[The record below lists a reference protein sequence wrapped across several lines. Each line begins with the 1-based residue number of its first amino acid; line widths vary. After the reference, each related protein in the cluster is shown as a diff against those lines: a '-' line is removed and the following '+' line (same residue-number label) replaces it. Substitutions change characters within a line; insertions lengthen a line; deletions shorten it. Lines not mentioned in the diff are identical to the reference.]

1 MEFWEFLLQKEGD
14 RSWIRP
20 KTTNFEI
27 TAGRYRVAAKSSRAN
42 AEVEVAV
49 TYQAVGKQLSQR
61 KTKQRSQRTNPEGL
75 MVVIP
80 FTNLNPGIWELCC
93 YSNQKSPV
101 GNWQQALKLEV
112 IPSISETSPQQTLP
126 VEAATYIEDA
136 IAPDRD
142 ESNIAAPLSTE
153 IADVTF
159 PDLVIA
165 NQTLANASKL
175 IAGSDETIEPVLT
188 SQAQAYQLEVADNH
202 RANTT
207 EVEHSKPT
215 FNVLWDESLLN
226 LEEMLQQVIEPLLED
241 LDHSESLKYIPNTP
255 AEQPSLVSDLDNF
268 PTAPTVNNI
277 QQFKLTLEQ
286 ETFVVSSGN
295 QLTLSGKVEVFN
307 NPQLLNL
314 LFQGTLGIR
323 LRDPQNSEILL
334 DVRQPVE
341 EQLPTFKFSCNFKV
355 TINCETR
362 LILGD
367 VTLYDQASI
376 ALASHPFTMTVDL
389 EELFDTILAKK
400 NEAIAERLEEELNYS
415 LTQELM
421 LPSEP
426 RYLAQKP
433 TILMDKLLK
442 LVEHPQNPQT
452 LQPSPHQPLP
462 PQIYNPTFKE
472 KNLKSPQLPKL
483 PQRDQALPQ
492 GTKNAPDL
500 ETTSLIVDS
509 NQPKIAPQPL
519 QPAFNNQ
526 HEITPVVNSQPS
538 KEAIIENSIKPEAII
553 PAYEIA
559 SDQLALEASLINNPF
574 EELHSE
580 ERFLSRLNAL
590 ATDGDVSEEIAQELL
605 SIDHQDPYWEVEGAT
620 ELDRE
625 IQAALDFFDNPF
637 SLEPSTTQ
645 EVLWQPE
652 EKPQTPNLPVH
663 LPINPSAS
671 FDWES
676 LEIVVD
682 DELPA
687 PQETS
692 SAVTTELNSHIQVS
706 QPLLPQV
713 IPSQQFDDQ
722 PVPTP
727 ELIIPAG
734 ELISGDSL
742 TVCVKLPL
750 DAANIYVKLW
760 IKDRQS
766 RFLLDEPRLLVEFL
780 PNDGSLEA
788 IIQLTVPFG
797 SVEIN
802 FEAIA
807 VNISTQSES
816 HKVTIERVVVD
827 PEVANLLFEEL
838 EV

>member
-1 MEFWEFLLQKEGD
+1 
-14 RSWIRP
+14 
-20 KTTNFEI
+20 
-27 TAGRYRVAAKSSRAN
+27 
-42 AEVEVAV
+42 
-49 TYQAVGKQLSQR
+49 
-61 KTKQRSQRTNPEGL
+61 GL

-80 FTNLNPGIWELCC
+80 FTNLTPGIWELCC
-93 YSNQKSPV
+93 YNQKSPL
-101 GNWQQALKLEV
+101 GKWQQALKLEV
-112 IPSISETSPQQTLP
+112 IPSLMETSP
-126 VEAATYIEDA
+126 VEVTVTPIEDA
-136 IAPDRD
+136 IAQN
-142 ESNIAAPLSTE
+142 SNHTNLAAPSTE
-153 IADVTF
+153 IASLTF

-175 IAGSDETIEPVLT
+175 IAANAETIEPVLT
-188 SQAQAYQLEVADNH
+188 SPQSNQIELAGNH
-202 RANTT
+202 EANTT
-207 EVEHSKPT
+207 HVEHPNPNLN
-215 FNVLWDESLLN
+215 FLLDQSLLN
-226 LEEMLQQVIEPLLED
+226 LEQMLQQVIEPLLED
-241 LDHSESLKYIPNTP
+241 LEHTQSVKYIPSTP
-255 AEQPSLVSDLDNF
+255 ETQPSSSSDLNNLS
-268 PTAPTVNNI
+268 AASTVKNI
-277 QQFKLTLEQ
+277 QFKLTLEQ
-286 ETFVVSSGN
+286 ETLVVSSGN
-295 QLTLSGKVEVFN
+295 QLTLSGKVEAFN

-334 DVRQPVE
+334 DVKQPVE
-341 EQLPTFKFSCNFKV
+341 EQLPTFKFNCNFKV

-367 VTLYDQASI
+367 VTLYNQASV
-376 ALASHPFTMTVDL
+376 ALASHPFTITVDL
-389 EELFDTILAKK
+389 EELFETIRAKK
-400 NEAIAERLEEELNYS
+400 NQAIAEHLDEDKNPS
-415 LTQELM
+415 LTQLI

-426 RYLAQKP
+426 RHLTQKP
-433 TILMDKLLK
+433 TLLIDKLLK

-452 LQPSPHQPLP
+452 LQPSSHQPLP
-462 PQIYNPTFKE
+462 PQIYNPTSKE
-472 KNLKSPQLPKL
+472 KTLKSPQLPKL

-492 GTKNAPDL
+492 DTKKAPEL
-500 ETTSLIVDS
+500 KTTSLIVDS
-509 NQPKIAPQPL
+509 NQLQIAPQPL
-519 QPAFNNQ
+519 QPNLSEQND
-526 HEITPVVNSQPS
+526 TTTVVNSQPS

-553 PAYEIA
+553 PTSEIA

-574 EELHSE
+574 EELHLE

-590 ATDGDVSEEIAQELL
+590 ATDGDVSEEIGQELL
-605 SIDHQDPYWEVEGAT
+605 SIDPQDHYWEVSEAT

-637 SLEPSTTQ
+637 SLEPSAAQ

-652 EKPQTPNLPVH
+652 EKPQTPNLPVQ
-663 LPINPSAS
+663 LPTNPSAS

-676 LEIVVD
+676 LEIVVE

-692 SAVTTELNSHIQVS
+692 SAVTTELNTAIVVS
-706 QPLLPQV
+706 QPLPPQV
-713 IPSQQFDDQ
+713 IPYQQFDDQ

-727 ELIIPAG
+727 ELIIPTG
-734 ELISGDSL
+734 ELISGESL
-742 TVCVKLPL
+742 MVCVKLPP
-750 DAANIYVKLW
+750 DAVNIYVKLW

-816 HKVTIERVVVD
+816 HKVTIERVVVH

>member
-27 TAGRYRVAAKSSRAN
+27 AAGRYRVAAKSSRAN

-49 TYQAVGKQLSQR
+49 TYQAVGKQPSQR

-80 FTNLNPGIWELCC
+80 FTNLTPGIWELCC
-93 YSNQKSPV
+93 YNQKSPV
-101 GNWQQALKLEV
+101 GKWQQALKLSV
-112 IPSISETSPQQTLP
+112 IPSLSQTSPQQILT
-126 VEAATYIEDA
+126 VEATATHPLDA
-136 IAPDRD
+136 IAPN
-142 ESNIAAPLSTE
+142 SNHTNIAAPSSTE
-153 IADVTF
+153 IVELTF

-165 NQTLANASKL
+165 NQTLAKASKL
-175 IAGSDETIEPVLT
+175 IAASVETIEPVLT
-188 SQAQAYQLEVADNH
+188 SPQSNQIELTDKHE
-202 RANTT
+202 ANTT
-207 EVEHSKPT
+207 HLQHSNPNLN
-215 FNVLWDESLLN
+215 FLLDQSLLN
-226 LEEMLQQVIEPLLED
+226 LEQMLQQVIEPLLED
-241 LDHSESLKYIPNTP
+241 LEHSQSVKYIPSKP
-255 AEQPSLVSDLDNF
+255 AEQPSSRLDRNNLSAAS
-268 PTAPTVNNI
+268 TAKNI
-277 QQFKLTLEQ
+277 PFKLTLEQ
-286 ETFVVSSGN
+286 ETLVVSSGN
-295 QLTLSGKVEVFN
+295 QLTLSGKIEAFN

-334 DVRQPVE
+334 DVKQPVE

-367 VTLYDQASI
+367 VTLYNQASI
-376 ALASHPFTMTVDL
+376 ALASHPFTITVDL
-389 EELFDTILAKK
+389 EELFDTIRAKK
-400 NEAIAERLEEELNYS
+400 NAAIAEHLDEDQNPS
-415 LTQELM
+415 LTHLI
-421 LPSEP
+421 LPPEP
-426 RYLAQKP
+426 RDLTQKP
-433 TILMDKLLK
+433 TLLIDKLLK

-452 LQPSPHQPLP
+452 LQPSSHQPLP
-462 PQIYNPTFKE
+462 PQIYNPTSKQ

-483 PQRDQALPQ
+483 PQREKALPQ
-492 GTKNAPDL
+492 ATKNAPDI

-509 NQPKIAPQPL
+509 KQPKIAPQPL
-519 QPAFNNQ
+519 QPNLSKQN
-526 HEITPVVNSQPS
+526 ETTTVVNSQPS

-553 PAYEIA
+553 PTSEIA
-559 SDQLALEASLINNPF
+559 SDQLALSASLINNPF
-574 EELHSE
+574 EELHLE

-590 ATDGDVSEEIAQELL
+590 ATDGDVSQEIAQELL
-605 SIDHQDPYWEVEGAT
+605 SIDPQDHYWEVSEAT

-652 EKPQTPNLPVH
+652 EKRQTPNLPVP

-676 LEIVVD
+676 LEIVVE

-692 SAVTTELNSHIQVS
+692 SAVTTELNTPIVVS
-706 QPLLPQV
+706 QPLPPQV
-713 IPSQQFDDQ
+713 IPYQQFDDQ

-727 ELIIPAG
+727 ELIIPTG
-734 ELISGDSL
+734 ELISGESL
-742 TVCVKLPL
+742 MVCVKLPP
-750 DAANIYVKLW
+750 DAVNIYVKLW

-816 HKVTIERVVVD
+816 HKVTIERVVVH

>member
-27 TAGRYRVAAKSSRAN
+27 AAGRYRVAAKSSRAN

-49 TYQAVGKQLSQR
+49 TYQAVGKQPSQR

-80 FTNLNPGIWELCC
+80 FTNLTPGIWELCC
-93 YSNQKSPV
+93 YNQKSPV
-101 GNWQQALKLEV
+101 GKWQQALKLSV
-112 IPSISETSPQQTLP
+112 IPSLSQTSPQQILT
-126 VEAATYIEDA
+126 VEATATHPLDA
-136 IAPDRD
+136 IAPN
-142 ESNIAAPLSTE
+142 SNHTNIAAPSSTE
-153 IADVTF
+153 IVELTF

-165 NQTLANASKL
+165 NQTLAKASKL
-175 IAGSDETIEPVLT
+175 IAASVETIEPVLT
-188 SQAQAYQLEVADNH
+188 SPQSNQIELTDKHE
-202 RANTT
+202 ANTT
-207 EVEHSKPT
+207 HLQHSNPNLN
-215 FNVLWDESLLN
+215 FLLDQSLLN
-226 LEEMLQQVIEPLLED
+226 LEQMLQQVIEPLLED
-241 LDHSESLKYIPNTP
+241 LEHSQSVKYIPNIP
-255 AEQPSLVSDLDNF
+255 EDQPSLVSDIDNF
-268 PTAPTVNNI
+268 PTAPTVKNI
-277 QQFKLTLEQ
+277 PFKLTLEQ
-286 ETFVVSSGN
+286 ETLVVSSGN
-295 QLTLSGKVEVFN
+295 QLTLSGKVEAFN

-334 DVRQPVE
+334 DVKQPVE
-341 EQLPTFKFSCNFKV
+341 EQLPTFKFNCNFKV

-367 VTLYDQASI
+367 VTLYNQASV
-376 ALASHPFTMTVDL
+376 ALASHPFTITVDL
-389 EELFDTILAKK
+389 EELFETIRAKK
-400 NEAIAERLEEELNYS
+400 NQAIAEHLDEDKNPS
-415 LTQELM
+415 LTQLI

-426 RYLAQKP
+426 RDLTQKP
-433 TILMDKLLK
+433 TLLIDKLLK
-442 LVEHPQNPQT
+442 LVEPPQNPQT
-452 LQPSPHQPLP
+452 LPPSSHQPLP
-462 PQIYNPTFKE
+462 PQIYNPTSKQ

-483 PQRDQALPQ
+483 PQREKALPQ
-492 GTKNAPDL
+492 ATKNAPDL

-519 QPAFNNQ
+519 QPILSKQNDN
-526 HEITPVVNSQPS
+526 TTVVNSQPS
-538 KEAIIENSIKPEAII
+538 KEAIIENSITPEAII
-553 PAYEIA
+553 PTSEIA
-559 SDQLALEASLINNPF
+559 SDQLALSASLINNPF
-574 EELHSE
+574 EELHLE
-580 ERFLSRLNAL
+580 DRFLSRLNAL

-605 SIDHQDPYWEVEGAT
+605 SIDPQDHYWEVSEAT

-652 EKPQTPNLPVH
+652 EKPQTPNLPVP

-676 LEIVVD
+676 LEIVVE

-692 SAVTTELNSHIQVS
+692 SSVTTGLDTDIVVS
-706 QPLLPQV
+706 QPLPPQV
-713 IPSQQFDDQ
+713 IPNQQFDDQ

-727 ELIIPAG
+727 ELIIPTG
-734 ELISGDSL
+734 ELISGESL
-742 TVCVKLPL
+742 MVCVKLPP
-750 DAANIYVKLW
+750 DAVNIYVKLW

-816 HKVTIERVVVD
+816 HKVTIERVVVH

>member
-27 TAGRYRVAAKSSRAN
+27 TAGRYRVAAKSSCAN
-42 AEVEVAV
+42 AEVEVLV
-49 TYQAVGKQLSQR
+49 TYQAVGKQPSPR
-61 KTKQRSQRTNPEGL
+61 RTKQRSQRTNPEGL

-80 FTNLNPGIWELCC
+80 FTNLTPGIWELCC

-101 GNWQQALKLEV
+101 GKWQQALLLEV
-112 IPSISETSPQQTLP
+112 IPSLTETLPQQILKGEKT
-126 VEAATYIEDA
+126 ATHQEDA
-136 IAPDRD
+136 IALDNRD
-142 ESNIAAPLSTE
+142 HIAAPSSTE
-153 IADVTF
+153 IVEITF

-175 IAGSDETIEPVLT
+175 IAASAETIQPVLT
-188 SQAQAYQLEVADNH
+188 SQTQPNQLEVAVNH
-202 RANTT
+202 KANTT
-207 EVEHSKPT
+207 HIENPNPT
-215 FNVLWDESLLN
+215 RNFLWDESLLN

-241 LDHSESLKYIPNTP
+241 IDHSQSIKYLPNTP
-255 AEQPSLVSDLDNF
+255 AEQPSSASDLNNF
-268 PTAPTVNNI
+268 SALPTVKNI
-277 QQFKLTLEQ
+277 PQFKLTLEQ
-286 ETFVVSSGN
+286 ETLVVSSGN
-295 QLTLSGKVEVFN
+295 QLTLSGKVEALK

-341 EQLPTFKFSCNFKV
+341 EQLPTFKFNCNFKV

-367 VTLYDQASI
+367 VTLYDQASVV
-376 ALASHPFTMTVDL
+376 LASHPFTITVDL
-389 EELFDTILAKK
+389 QELFDTIRAKK
-400 NEAIAERLEEELNYS
+400 NQAIAEHLDEELNHS
-415 LTQELM
+415 LTQELSL
-421 LPSEP
+421 LPEP
-426 RYLAQKP
+426 RYLDQKP
-433 TILMDKLLK
+433 TILIDKLLK

-462 PQIYNPTFKE
+462 PQIYNPTSKE
-472 KNLKSPQLPKL
+472 KTLKSPQLPKL

-492 GTKNAPDL
+492 DTKNAQLL

-509 NQPKIAPQPL
+509 NQPKIADPQPL
-519 QPAFNNQ
+519 QLALSEQ
-526 HEITPVVNSQPS
+526 ADTTTVVNSQPS

-553 PAYEIA
+553 PASEIA
-559 SDQLALEASLINNPF
+559 EDQLALEASLINHPF
-574 EELHSE
+574 EELHLE
-580 ERFLSRLNAL
+580 DRFLSRLNAL
-590 ATDGDVSEEIAQELL
+590 ATDGDVSQEIAQELL
-605 SIDHQDPYWEVEGAT
+605 SIDNQAHYWEVSEAT

-625 IQAALDFFDNPF
+625 IEAALNFFDNPF
-637 SLEPSTTQ
+637 SLEPSATQ

-652 EKPQTPNLPVH
+652 EKPQTPNLPVQ
-663 LPINPSAS
+663 LPTNPSAS

-676 LEIVVD
+676 LEIVVED
-682 DELPA
+682 DLPVA
-687 PQETS
+687 EETS
-692 SAVTTELNSHIQVS
+692 SVTTELDTHLQVRQS
-706 QPLLPQV
+706 LPAK
-713 IPSQQFDDQ
+713 ITPYQQFDDQ

-727 ELIIPAG
+727 ELIIPTG

-742 TVCVKLPL
+742 MVCVKLPP
-750 DAANIYVKLW
+750 DAVNIYVKLW

-766 RFLLDEPRLLVEFL
+766 RFLLDEPRFLVEFL

-816 HKVTIERVVVD
+816 HKVTIERVVVP